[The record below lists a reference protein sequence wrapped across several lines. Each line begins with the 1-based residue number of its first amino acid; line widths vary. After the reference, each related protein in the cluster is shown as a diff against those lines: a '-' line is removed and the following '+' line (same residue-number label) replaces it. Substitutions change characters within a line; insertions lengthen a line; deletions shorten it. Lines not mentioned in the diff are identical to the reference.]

1 MSQSPR
7 PLIEVLAEIPD
18 VRRARGKRHSL
29 VAILSLV
36 CAATLCGY
44 RSYGAMAE
52 WGHNYGSDLLAA
64 LGFTRGTSPCAATL
78 YRVLSTLDLT
88 AVEAALNGWAE
99 GVLAALPPDPTEPE
113 GIALDGKTLRGS
125 RKQGALCPHLLS
137 AVSHRL
143 GLTLRHAAVEAKTNE
158 IGAVG
163 ALLQDLVVEGRI
175 YTMDALLTQRAV
187 AATLVA
193 AGGAYV
199 MVVKD
204 NHPRWC
210 ADIAAVFADPALL
223 AEAGP
228 PAETCDYGHG
238 RIERRRLWTST
249 ALVGYSDW
257 PGLQQVFRLDRRR
270 IFVRTGEV
278 QHETIYGATCLSP
291 HRADAR
297 CLLGLVRAHWCI
309 ENKSHWVRDVTFDE
323 DRSQV
328 RCGATPHVLAAI
340 RTTTIGLLRC
350 AGETNIA
357 AACRRLAAQP
367 EAALALIGL
376 ASTMK

>member
-7 PLIEVLAEIPD
+7 PLRDVLAEIPD

-36 CAATLCGY
+36 CVATLCGY
-44 RSYGAMAE
+44 RSYGAMAA
-52 WGHNYGSDLLAA
+52 WGRNYGSDLLTA
-64 LGFTRGTSPCAATL
+64 LGFTRGTSPCAATF
-78 YRVLSTLDLT
+78 YRVLSTLDLA
-88 AVEAALNGWAE
+88 AVEAALNAWAE
-99 GVLAALPPDPTEPE
+99 EVLAALPPDPTEPE

-143 GLTLRHAAVEAKTNE
+143 GLTLRHEAVDVKTNE

-175 YTMDALLTQRAV
+175 YTMDALLTQRVV

-204 NHPRWC
+204 NHPRWRE
-210 ADIAAVFADPALL
+210 DIAAVFADPALL
-223 AEAGP
+223 TEAGP
-228 PAETCDYGHG
+228 PAETLDYGHG
-238 RIERRRLWTST
+238 RMERRRLWTST

-270 IFVRTGEV
+270 VLLRTGEV

-297 CLLGLVRAHWCI
+297 RLLGLVRAHWCI

-328 RCGATPHVLAAI
+328 RRGATPHVLATM
-340 RTTTIGLLRC
+340 RTTAIGLLRC

-367 EAALALIGL
+367 QAALALIGL
-376 ASTMK
+376 YPTMK